1 MDLIALS
8 TNNPFIT
15 NMIGDFNAKST
26 NRFLNDITS
35 FEGSKT
41 ELLASQFA
49 MAQVIKTPT

>member
-26 NRFLNDITS
+26 NRYLNDIKS